1 VGVDGY
7 AEGRDA
13 AVLAATLARA
23 TAADVILVA
32 VHPDPGIPMPREMN
46 WRALHKQADEMV
58 RKVRDDVAPDA
69 ITVVATDWSVPQ
81 ALERVRSEARRD
93 LLVVGSSQRGQ
104 AGRVCIGDSTRELLG
119 DAQCALAVAPR
130 GFSERPEPRL
140 ALIGVGY
147 DGTPEA
153 HEALRQAGSLARAAS
168 ARLRIRAVV
177 DDRLPHVAWAPI
189 GGSPPLGGLESLIG
203 GDLSLTAKWDDV
215 LAPKVDSLREDARR
229 AASATGAD
237 VEVEA
242 MAGSPPEALM
252 EVSRQVDLLVIGS
265 RRWGAAARLLLG
277 STGEA
282 LMHSARCPV
291 MVVPRA
297 PAA

>member
-1 VGVDGY
+1 V
-7 AEGRDA
+7 
-13 AVLAATLARA
+13 
-23 TAADVILVA
+23 
-32 VHPDPGIPMPREMN
+32 
-46 WRALHKQADEMV
+46 
-58 RKVRDDVAPDA
+58 
-69 ITVVATDWSVPQ
+69 
-81 ALERVRSEARRD
+81 
-93 LLVVGSSQRGQ
+93 
-104 AGRVCIGDSTRELLG
+104 
-119 DAQCALAVAPR
+119 AVAPR
-130 GFSERPEPRL
+130 GFSERFEPRL

-153 HEALRQAGSLARAAS
+153 REALRQAGSLARAAG

-203 GDLSLTAKWDDV
+203 GDLSLTAKWDEV

-265 RRWGAAARLLLG
+265 RRGGAAARRLLG

-291 MVVPRA
+291 MVVPCA